1 MQFVFTL
8 LSVDTCNNSRGSFWS
23 DLEFENISIGIE
35 HNLKKVFVSYH
46 LLDKNT
52 SLISFRSDDG
62 FPISILIESF
72 LVFDIQC
79 VHKIKNKIR
88 VPIESGCKWKL
99 LGGMSEGAFK
109 SNGGLDT
116 RYSDIFHD
124 SNCAVYYPP
133 RGGFDKTIDTKKITI
148 QLSVY
153 PFVLNHQNG
162 NPPSSD
168 EVGSIGTINTLFI
181 NSPVVRNYFLE
192 ITLKRMGGFLNRNS
206 YEVKLECKSIHDGFD
221 SQNQQAE
228 EVVMGTALP
237 ECDEN
242 DCHTYSKLLPDK
254 NLLYSTFNTEEQ
266 SCILC
271 DLKLYLR
278 YWRWMFQEKLKIDL
292 SYSRFFTSEY
302 VSLTRIL
309 YERVKSL
316 DICGNNKK
324 NVAIFDIRN
333 KDNLT
338 FKLRLSECL
347 LPKILETVWNT
358 TAGSFPCG
366 RIGNSVVF
374 QTPSEK
380 ELRKSPITISISEII
395 RHDDAYHPKAAL
407 IDQRRII
414 LLRRMVFGG

>member
-1 MQFVFTL
+1 MQLVFTI

-35 HNLKKVFVSYH
+35 HKMKKVFVSYH

-133 RGGFDKTIDTKKITI
+133 RGGFDKTIETKKITI

-168 EVGSIGTINTLFI
+168 EVGLIGTINTSFI
-181 NSPVVRNYFLE
+181 NSLVVRNYFLE
-192 ITLKRMGGFLNRNS
+192 ITLKRWVDFLTEILMKSNWNVKVSMMGSIVGINRR
-206 YEVKLECKSIHDGFD
+206 KRLLWRQHC
-221 SQNQQAE
+221 QNAMKMI
-228 EVVMGTALP
+228 VIPTL
-237 ECDEN
+237 
-242 DCHTYSKLLPDK
+242 
-254 NLLYSTFNTEEQ
+254 
-266 SCILC
+266 SCC
-271 DLKLYLR
+271 
-278 YWRWMFQEKLKIDL
+278 Q
-292 SYSRFFTSEY
+292 
-302 VSLTRIL
+302 TRIFSTPHL
-309 YERVKSL
+309 IPRSK
-316 DICGNNKK
+316 
-324 NVAIFDIRN
+324 
-333 KDNLT
+333 
-338 FKLRLSECL
+338 
-347 LPKILETVWNT
+347 
-358 TAGSFPCG
+358 
-366 RIGNSVVF
+366 VVSYA
-374 QTPSEK
+374 T
-380 ELRKSPITISISEII
+380 
-395 RHDDAYHPKAAL
+395 
-407 IDQRRII
+407 
-414 LLRRMVFGG
+414 